1 MAELNK
7 HKEQIKDTGCSYGY
21 FTLTKAKEQ
30 DTEAFLNCEIPL
42 KIDEYELAKSEL
54 EKLTSISNLTEIILD
69 FEDAQSELT
78 MSINAIDQND
88 RKSMKAAQAATEHF
102 VESVVRTVT
111 HYKRQLHT
119 AYGDCVAKSFDKE
132 ISEIYDNGNA
142 YALLYKLRNI
152 YQHEGAIPLKLSRN
166 FGKDGIVKTSIILN
180 STKMLD
186 GHIASYLN
194 AKVKIFITSNPE
206 PDVHALAK
214 EVFDQLSELMQ
225 NFIETKLIDTEF
237 AKTGSSYID
246 LFLKLDKPCDV
257 LFLTKMKEI
266 TDSGSRGINMMQ
278 TQITLEYL
286 CKLLSVYLSNR
297 PEVLFS
303 YWGQSLGKKAKELL
317 PGLQDVLGPKYFSSR
332 DPIRIA
338 GVQYSCQKGTLA
350 LAQPTP
356 EVCCM
361 LYRDDTTPPAV
372 EKLDLYWD
380 LFEKLIKGLK
390 ALTNINT
397 AAQKESVL
405 AGEDTVTD
413 KS

>member
-1 MAELNK
+1 MA
-7 HKEQIKDTGCSYGY
+7 
-21 FTLTKAKEQ
+21 KA
-30 DTEAFLNCEIPL
+30 
-42 KIDEYELAKSEL
+42 EL

-78 MSINAIDQND
+78 MSINAIDPND

-142 YALLYKLRNI
+142 YALLYKLRNK

-166 FGKDGIVKTSIILN
+166 FGENGIIKTSIILN

-214 EVFDQLSELMQ
+214 EVFDQLSELMR

-257 LFLTKMKEI
+257 LFLTKMKEK

-297 PEVLFS
+297 SEVLFS

-317 PGLQDVLGPKYFSSR
+317 PGLQDVLGPNYFSSR

-350 LAQPTP
+350 LTQPTP

-361 LYRDDTTPPAV
+361 LHRDDMALPAV
-372 EKLDLYWD
+372 EQLDFDWD

-390 ALTNINT
+390 ALS
-397 AAQKESVL
+397 E
-405 AGEDTVTD
+405 
-413 KS
+413 

>member
-1 MAELNK
+1 MEN
-7 HKEQIKDTGCSYGY
+7 G
-21 FTLTKAKEQ
+21 
-30 DTEAFLNCEIPL
+30 
-42 KIDEYELAKSEL
+42 
-54 EKLTSISNLTEIILD
+54 II
-69 FEDAQSELT
+69 
-78 MSINAIDQND
+78 
-88 RKSMKAAQAATEHF
+88 
-102 VESVVRTVT
+102 
-111 HYKRQLHT
+111 
-119 AYGDCVAKSFDKE
+119 
-132 ISEIYDNGNA
+132 
-142 YALLYKLRNI
+142 
-152 YQHEGAIPLKLSRN
+152 
-166 FGKDGIVKTSIILN
+166 KTSIILN

-214 EVFDQLSELMQ
+214 EVFDQLSELMR

-257 LFLTKMKEI
+257 LFLTKMKEK

-297 PEVLFS
+297 SEVLFS

-317 PGLQDVLGPKYFSSR
+317 PGLQDVLGPNYFSSR

-338 GVQYSCQKGTLA
+338 GVQYSDFGQPGIINIGIMIRYNFKQFIPLFDIKSPVDTLHSINYQGTAKIKKFLIICKQKWCIY
-350 LAQPTP
+350 
-356 EVCCM
+356 E
-361 LYRDDTTPPAV
+361 
-372 EKLDLYWD
+372 
-380 LFEKLIKGLK
+380 
-390 ALTNINT
+390 
-397 AAQKESVL
+397 QK
-405 AGEDTVTD
+405 

>member
-1 MAELNK
+1 MAGSNK
-7 HKEQIKDTGCSYGY
+7 QKGQIEDTGCSYGY
-21 FTLTKAKEQ
+21 FTITKAK
-30 DTEAFLNCEIPL
+30 DTEAVLNCEIPL
-42 KIDEYELAKSEL
+42 QKYEYEAAKAEL
-54 EKLTSISNLTEIILD
+54 EKLISISNLTEIILD
-69 FEDAQSELT
+69 FEDAQSELA
-78 MSINAIDQND
+78 MSINAIDPND
-88 RKSMKAAQAATEHF
+88 RKSMKAAQAATERF

-119 AYGDCVAKSFDKE
+119 AYGDCVTKSFDNE
-132 ISEIYDNGNA
+132 ISEIYDNGDA

-166 FGKDGIVKTSIILN
+166 FGEDGIVKTSIVLD
-180 STKMLD
+180 STKMLN

-194 AKVKIFITSNPE
+194 AKVKTFITSNPE

-225 NFIETKLIDTEF
+225 NYIETKLIDTEF

-257 LFLTKMKEI
+257 LFLTKMKET

-278 TQITLEYL
+278 TQITLKYL

-317 PGLQDVLGPKYFSSR
+317 PGLQDVLGPNYFSSR
-332 DPIRIA
+332 NPIRIT
-338 GVQYSCQKGTLA
+338 GVQYSWQRGTFA
-350 LAQPTP
+350 LAEPTP
-356 EVCCM
+356 EICCM
-361 LYRDDTTPPAV
+361 LHRDDMEMPAV
-372 EKLDLYWD
+372 EQLDLYWD
-380 LFEKLIKGLK
+380 LFEKLVKGLK
-390 ALTNINT
+390 AVS
-397 AAQKESVL
+397 E
-405 AGEDTVTD
+405 
-413 KS
+413 

>member
-1 MAELNK
+1 MAGSNK
-7 HKEQIKDTGCSYGY
+7 QKGQIENTECSYGY
-21 FTLTKAKEQ
+21 FTILKAKDQ
-30 DTEAFLNCEIPL
+30 DAEAVLNCEMPL
-42 KIDEYELAKSEL
+42 QKDEYEVAKAEL
-54 EKLTSISNLTEIILD
+54 EKLISISNLTEIILD

-78 MSINAIDQND
+78 MSINAIDPND

-119 AYGDCVAKSFDKE
+119 AYGDCAAKSFDNE

-166 FGKDGIVKTSIILN
+166 FGEDGIVKTSIILD
-180 STKMLD
+180 SAKMLN

-194 AKVKIFITSNPE
+194 AKVKNLITSNPE

-225 NFIETKLIDTEF
+225 NYIETKLIDTEF

-257 LFLTKMKEI
+257 LFLTKMKET

-286 CKLLSVYLSNR
+286 CKLLSAYLSNR

-303 YWGQSLGKKAKELL
+303 FWGQSLGKKAKEFL
-317 PGLQDVLGPKYFSSR
+317 PGLQDVLGPNYFSNR
-332 DPIRIA
+332 NPIRIT
-338 GVQYSCQKGTLA
+338 GVQYSWQRGTCA
-350 LAQPTP
+350 LVEPTP
-356 EVCCM
+356 EICCM
-361 LYRDDTTPPAV
+361 LHRDDMAIPEV
-372 EKLDLYWD
+372 EQLDLYWN
-380 LFEKLIKGLK
+380 LFEKLVKGLE
-390 ALTNINT
+390 ALS
-397 AAQKESVL
+397 E
-405 AGEDTVTD
+405 
-413 KS
+413 

>member
-1 MAELNK
+1 MAGSK
-7 HKEQIKDTGCSYGY
+7 KQKRQIENTECSYGY
-21 FTLTKAKEQ
+21 FTILKAKDQ
-30 DTEAFLNCEIPL
+30 DAEAVLNCEMPL
-42 KIDEYELAKSEL
+42 QKDEYEVAKAEL
-54 EKLTSISNLTEIILD
+54 EKLISISNLTEIILD

-78 MSINAIDQND
+78 MSINAIDPND

-119 AYGDCVAKSFDKE
+119 AYGDCVAKSFDNE

-166 FGKDGIVKTSIILN
+166 FGEDGIVKTSIILD
-180 STKMLD
+180 SAKMLN

-194 AKVKIFITSNPE
+194 AKVKNFITSNPE

-225 NFIETKLIDTEF
+225 NYIETKLIDTEF

-257 LFLTKMKEI
+257 LFLTKMKET

-286 CKLLSVYLSNR
+286 CKLLSAYLSNR

-303 YWGQSLGKKAKELL
+303 FWGQSLGEKAKEFL
-317 PGLQDVLGPKYFSSR
+317 PGLQDVLGPNYFSNR
-332 DPIRIA
+332 NPIRIT
-338 GVQYSCQKGTLA
+338 GV
-350 LAQPTP
+350 
-356 EVCCM
+356 
-361 LYRDDTTPPAV
+361 
-372 EKLDLYWD
+372 
-380 LFEKLIKGLK
+380 
-390 ALTNINT
+390 
-397 AAQKESVL
+397 
-405 AGEDTVTD
+405 
-413 KS
+413 